1 MCSIFHELHHYIRNS
16 ESEIRLL
23 NRCTLVGRM
32 PVRAGEIKKCVT
44 NVAAISYFPKEFL
57 KESRITRRSFG
68 GRTGA
73 APFEF
78 SNLLGRLVTL
88 LE

>member
-1 MCSIFHELHHYIRNS
+1 
-16 ESEIRLL
+16 
-23 NRCTLVGRM
+23 M

-88 LE
+88 VRFRASLGLVCGSFCGLVCD